1 MESATARHKRSQTKL
16 ERAGDIAARASS
28 LQPSDP
34 NLRRGLHAGVAI
46 VLVLGIGLAVVAAV
60 GDFPGV
66 DWRFRPVALLLS
78 LLAFTVYLFGSA
90 EIWRRL
96 LRALGPELPPLR
108 ATAIWFASGLGR
120 YVPTALLLPV
130 IRMAM
135 AEREG
140 VPKRIT
146 LATVAYEFALLI
158 TGSVLVSAYF
168 VITLPDLE
176 GVWERY
182 LVLVLPAIA
191 LIAIHPR
198 IFHPLADLALARTG
212 RAPLPASLPG
222 WRSLEFVA
230 LYALSCLVAGIGI
243 YCLAQA
249 IFPVGADNLPT
260 VVSSYAVAN
269 TVSILAFVLP
279 GGLGA
284 REASMAVALA
294 PVMPTAPAVA
304 VAVLSRIIQ
313 VALEVV
319 FASVTVMLT
328 RRART
333 AAPGTASPSGGP
345 PEPPVASRRS
355 RDA

>member
-1 MESATARHKRSQTKL
+1 MGSATARDKRTQSKL
-16 ERAGDIAARASS
+16 ERAGDLAARAAS

-34 NLRRGLHAGVAI
+34 SLRRGLHAGIAI
-46 VLVLGIGLAVVAAV
+46 VLVLGVGLALVAGL
-60 GDFPGV
+60 GDFPDV
-66 DWRFRPVALLLS
+66 NWRFRPAALLLS
-78 LLAFTVYLFGSA
+78 ILAFTVYLFGSA

-96 LRALGPELPPLR
+96 LQALGPELPRLR
-108 ATAIWFASGLGR
+108 ASAIWFASGLGR

-146 LATVAYEFALLI
+146 LATVAYELALFF
-158 TGSVLVSAYF
+158 TGSVVVGAYF
-168 VITLPDLE
+168 VITLPDLA

-182 LVLVLPAIA
+182 FVLVLPAIA
-191 LIAIHPR
+191 LVAIHPR
-198 IFHPLADLALARTG
+198 VFHPLADWALTRTG
-212 RAPLPASLPG
+212 RAPLPVSLPG
-222 WRSLEFVA
+222 LRSLEFVA
-230 LYALSCLVAGIGI
+230 LYAAACLTAGVAI

-249 IFPVGADNLPT
+249 IFPVGADNMPT
-260 VVSSYAVAN
+260 VVSAYAVAN

-294 PVMPTAPAVA
+294 PVMPTAPAIA
-304 VAVLSRIIQ
+304 VAVLSRIVQ

-319 FASVTVMLT
+319 FASGTVVL
-328 RRART
+328 AR
-333 AAPGTASPSGGP
+333 
-345 PEPPVASRRS
+345 RRS
-355 RDA
+355 VQP

>member
-1 MESATARHKRSQTKL
+1 MESGTARDNGPQSKL
-16 ERAGDIAARASS
+16 ERAGDLAARASS

-34 NLRRGLHAGVAI
+34 SLRRGLHAGIAI
-46 VLVLGIGLAVVAAV
+46 VLVLGVGLAVVAAL
-60 GDFPGV
+60 GDFPDV
-66 DWRFRPVALLLS
+66 AWRFRPAALLFAI
-78 LLAFTVYLFGSA
+78 LAFTLYLFGSA

-96 LRALGPELPPLR
+96 LHALGPDLPPLR
-108 ATAIWFASGLGR
+108 AASIWFASGLGR

-130 IRMAM
+130 LRMAM

-146 LATVAYEFALLI
+146 LASVAYEVALFF
-158 TGSVLVSAYF
+158 TGSVIVGAYF
-168 VITLPDLE
+168 VITLPDLQ
-176 GVWERY
+176 GIWERY

-198 IFHPLADLALARTG
+198 VFHPIADWALTRTG
-212 RAPLPASLPG
+212 RAQLPLSLSG
-222 WRSLEFVA
+222 ARSLEFVGM
-230 LYALSCLVAGIGI
+230 YAAACLMAGLAV

-249 IFPVGADNLPT
+249 VFPVGADDLPT

-284 REASMAVALA
+284 REAGMAVALA
-294 PVMPTAPAVA
+294 PVVPTAPAVA
-304 VAVLSRIIQ
+304 VAVLSRIAQ
-313 VALEVV
+313 VALEVL
-319 FASVTVMLT
+319 FALITIVLT
-328 RRART
+328 RSEADLS
-333 AAPGTASPSGGP
+333 APRGF
-345 PEPPVASRRS
+345 

>member
-1 MESATARHKRSQTKL
+1 MGTAAAQDRDIQSRL
-16 ERAGDIAARASS
+16 ERAGDLAARASS

-34 NLRRGLHAGVAI
+34 NLRRGLHASIAV
-46 VLVLGIGLAVVAAV
+46 VLVLGVGLAVVAAL
-60 GDFPGV
+60 GDFPDV
-66 DWRFRPVALLLS
+66 NWRFRPVALLLS
-78 LLAFTVYLFGSA
+78 VLAFSAYLFGNA
-90 EIWRRL
+90 WIWGRL
-96 LRALGPELPPLR
+96 LRALGPQLPALR
-108 ATAIWFASGLGR
+108 ANAIWFASGLGR

-130 IRMAM
+130 LRMAM

-146 LATVAYEFALLI
+146 LASVAYEIALFF
-158 TGSVLVSAYF
+158 TGSVVVGAYF

-191 LIAIHPR
+191 LVAIHPR
-198 IFHPLADLALARTG
+198 VFHPLADWALTRMG
-212 RAPLPASLPG
+212 RSTLPLSLPG

-230 LYALSCLVAGIGI
+230 LYAATCLIAGLGV

-249 IFPVGADNLPT
+249 VFPVGADNLPT

-284 REASMAVALA
+284 REASMAAALA
-294 PVMPTAPAVA
+294 PVMPTAPAIA
-304 VAVLSRIIQ
+304 VAVLSRIVQ

-319 FASVTVMLT
+319 FAFGTVML
-328 RRART
+328 AR
-333 AAPGTASPSGGP
+333 
-345 PEPPVASRRS
+345 RRS
-355 RDA
+355 VQP

>member
-1 MESATARHKRSQTKL
+1 MPTATGPDSADSQTKL
-16 ERAGDIAARASS
+16 ERAGDLAARASS

-34 NLRRGLHAGVAI
+34 NVRRALHASIAI
-46 VLVLGIGLAVVAAV
+46 VLVLGVGLALVAAL
-60 GDFPGV
+60 GDFPDV

-78 LLAFTVYLFGSA
+78 LLAFSVYLFVSA
-90 EIWRRL
+90 AIWRRL
-96 LRALGPELPPLR
+96 LRALGPKLPVLQ
-108 ATAIWFASGLGR
+108 ADSIWFASGLGR

-146 LATVAYEFALLI
+146 LASVAYEIALFF
-158 TGSVLVSAYF
+158 TGSVVVGAYF

-176 GVWERY
+176 GVWERW

-198 IFHPLADLALARTG
+198 VFHPLADWALARTG
-212 RAPLPASLPG
+212 RSPLPASLPG
-222 WRSLEFVA
+222 WRSLEFVG
-230 LYALSCLVAGIGI
+230 LYAIVCLIAGVAV

-249 IFPVGADNLPT
+249 IFPVGTDNLPT

-284 REASMAVALA
+284 REASMAAALA
-294 PVMPTAPAVA
+294 PVMPTAPAIA
-304 VAVLSRIIQ
+304 VAVLSRIVQ
-313 VALEVV
+313 VALEVLYA
-319 FASVTVMLT
+319 FLTVMLA
-328 RRART
+328 RRQAARS
-333 AAPGTASPSGGP
+333 APDALGGGAQP
-345 PEPPVASRRS
+345 T
-355 RDA
+355 

>member
-1 MESATARHKRSQTKL
+1 MGRATARDTASQSRL
-16 ERAGDIAARASS
+16 ERAGDLAERASS

-34 NLRRGLHAGVAI
+34 NLRRGLHAGIAI
-46 VLVLGIGLAVVAAV
+46 VLVLGVGLAVVAAL
-60 GDFPGV
+60 GDFPEV
-66 DWRFRPVALLLS
+66 DWRFRPAALALAI
-78 LLAFTVYLFGSA
+78 LAFTLYLFGSA

-96 LRALGPELPPLR
+96 LGGLGHELPRLR
-108 ATAIWFASGLGR
+108 ANSIWFSSGLGR
-120 YVPTALLLPV
+120 YVPTALLLPM

-146 LATVAYEFALLI
+146 LATVAYEFALLVA
-158 TGSVLVSAYF
+158 GSVIVGAYF

-182 LVLVLPAIA
+182 LVLVLPALA

-198 IFHPLADLALARTG
+198 VFHPLADWALTRTG
-212 RAPLPASLPG
+212 RGTLPVSLPAL
-222 WRSLEFVA
+222 RSFEFVA
-230 LYALSCLVAGIGI
+230 LYAAACLVAGLGV

-249 IFPVGADNLPT
+249 IFPVGTENLPT
-260 VVSSYAVAN
+260 VVSAYAVAN

-304 VAVLSRIIQ
+304 VAVLSRMVQ

-319 FASVTVMLT
+319 LAFGTVVLARRQRELPPTPRPAQPFRPT
-328 RRART
+328 RT
-333 AAPGTASPSGGP
+333 N
-345 PEPPVASRRS
+345 
-355 RDA
+355 

>member
-1 MESATARHKRSQTKL
+1 METATTPDRAAPSKL
-16 ERAGDIAARASS
+16 ERAGDLAARASS

-34 NLRRGLHAGVAI
+34 NVRRGLHAGIAI
-46 VLVLGIGLAVVAAV
+46 VLALGVGLAVVAAL
-60 GDFPGV
+60 GDFPNV
-66 DWRFRPVALLLS
+66 DWRFRPVALMLS
-78 LLAFTVYLFGSA
+78 ILAFSVYLFGSA

-96 LRALGPELPPLR
+96 LSALGADLPPLR
-108 ATAIWFASGLGR
+108 SSGIWFASGLGR
-120 YVPTALLLPV
+120 YVPTALLLPM

-146 LATVAYEFALLI
+146 LATVAYEFALLM
-158 TGSVLVSAYF
+158 TGSVVVSAYF
-168 VITLPDLE
+168 VITLPDLA

-182 LVLVLPAIA
+182 LVLGLPAIA

-198 IFHPLADLALARTG
+198 IFHPLADWALTRTG
-212 RAPLPASLPG
+212 REPLPVSLPAL
-222 WRSLEFVA
+222 RSLEFVA
-230 LYALSCLVAGIGI
+230 LYAVACLIAGLAI

-249 IFPVGADNLPT
+249 IFPVGAGNLPT
-260 VVSSYAVAN
+260 VVSAYAVAN

-294 PVMPTAPAVA
+294 PVMPTGPAVA
-304 VAVLSRIIQ
+304 VAVLSRVVQ

-319 FASVTVMLT
+319 FASGTVALI
-328 RRART
+328 RRERVQ
-333 AAPGTASPSGGP
+333 P
-345 PEPPVASRRS
+345 
-355 RDA
+355 